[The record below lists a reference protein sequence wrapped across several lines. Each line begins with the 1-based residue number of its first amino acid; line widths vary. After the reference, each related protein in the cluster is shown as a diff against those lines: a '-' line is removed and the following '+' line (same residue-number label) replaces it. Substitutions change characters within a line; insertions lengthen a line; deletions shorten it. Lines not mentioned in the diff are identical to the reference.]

1 VCAQRRKLDAWNVG
15 EGDRSPDAA
24 NEEGFDSFGP
34 VGDFRRSL
42 QRPPLSPAPLSPH
55 DFTRILVAED
65 DNFHRRVLRVLLA
78 SPRISMIE
86 VEDGQAAVDLLALRS
101 FDLVLLDLTLPKMTG
116 EDVVRWIRQSH
127 TPWADIPIL
136 GMAEEEAQSKVG
148 RLTSM
153 GMTDWIAKPLDR
165 QQLTDKVV
173 MLMPALYDA
182 GL

>member
-1 VCAQRRKLDAWNVG
+1 
-15 EGDRSPDAA
+15 
-24 NEEGFDSFGP
+24 
-34 VGDFRRSL
+34 
-42 QRPPLSPAPLSPH
+42 
-55 DFTRILVAED
+55 
-65 DNFHRRVLRVLLA
+65 
-78 SPRISMIE
+78 

-101 FDLVLLDLTLPKMTG
+101 FDLVLLDLSLPKMTG

-136 GMAEEEAQSKVG
+136 GLVDEDMQSKVG

-165 QQLTDKVV
+165 HQLTEKIVL
-173 MLMPALYDA
+173 LMPALYDA

>member
-1 VCAQRRKLDAWNVG
+1 MG

-24 NEEGFDSFGP
+24 SEEGFDSFGP
-34 VGDFRRSL
+34 VGDFRRSQ
-42 QRPPLSPAPLSPH
+42 QRPPRPPAPQSPH

-136 GMAEEEAQSKVG
+136 GMVEEDMESRVG

-165 QQLTDKVV
+165 QQLTEKIVL
-173 MLMPALYDA
+173 LMPALYDA

>member
-1 VCAQRRKLDAWNVG
+1 MG
-15 EGDRSPDAA
+15 EGGRSPDAGA

-34 VGDFRRSL
+34 VGDFRRSQ
-42 QRPPLSPAPLSPH
+42 QRPPRSPAPQSPH

-136 GMAEEEAQSKVG
+136 GLVDEDMQSRVG

-153 GMTDWIAKPLDR
+153 GMTDWIGKPLDR
-165 QQLTDKVV
+165 QQLTEKIVL
-173 MLMPALYDA
+173 LMPALYDA